1 MSVVALCVVVG
12 LVLAAMVKFK
22 QLNAGSGLVAV
33 LFGVL
38 LGATPMG
45 PGMTAQIRVVADSIG
60 AWLGSL

>member
-12 LVLAAMVKFK
+12 LVLAALVKFK
-22 QLNAGSGLVAV
+22 QLNAASGVVAV

-60 AWLGSL
+60 VWLGSL